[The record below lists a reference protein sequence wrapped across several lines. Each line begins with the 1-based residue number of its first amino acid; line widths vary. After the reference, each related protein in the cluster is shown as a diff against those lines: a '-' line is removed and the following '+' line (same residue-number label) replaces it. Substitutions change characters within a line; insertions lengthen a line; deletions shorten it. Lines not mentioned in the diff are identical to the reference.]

1 MSKITIELYDTP
13 QGPQW
18 LAYPDVPWKG
28 GRVFTAAEKIAHQ
41 LIMNLEQAVPI
52 LAPANAKQTSPVE
65 KEKPKVEGNVVKVD
79 FGKGRST
86 KTDCQDEGN
95 KA

>member
-52 LAPANAKQTSPVE
+52 VAPIE

-86 KTDCQDEGN
+86 KTDCQDEG
-95 KA
+95 

>member
-1 MSKITIELYDTP
+1 MSKITIELYDPP

-41 LIMNLEQAVPI
+41 LEPSSLSI
-52 LAPANAKQTSPVE
+52 QTRH
-65 KEKPKVEGNVVKVD
+65 
-79 FGKGRST
+79 RS
-86 KTDCQDEGN
+86 
-95 KA
+95 